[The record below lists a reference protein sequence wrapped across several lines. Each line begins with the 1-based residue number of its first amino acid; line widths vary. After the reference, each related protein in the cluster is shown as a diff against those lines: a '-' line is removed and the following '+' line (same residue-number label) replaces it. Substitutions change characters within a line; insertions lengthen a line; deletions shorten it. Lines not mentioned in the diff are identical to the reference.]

1 MNKIFQVIVCCFI
14 ALAMVSCSQEEV
26 KPKNVFSMNLKSA
39 TIKPI
44 GLGGDS
50 LTYQSSCN
58 IALMVNSDKHLQ
70 LIISD
75 LVLGG
80 KLGSIPITLQL
91 ESDDLVVT
99 QSNITTLHFTGK
111 TVKSNLFV
119 LSGID
124 GNIDLV
130 QKHSPCR
137 SCSMASKP
145 CSCLPRSSRQPF
157 CNFLPPSR
165 GKYWVHYLKNNNSSL
180 FSIKKA

>member
-1 MNKIFQVIVCCFI
+1 MQKNFNIMNKIFQVIVCCFI

-80 KLGSIPITLQL
+80 KLSSLPITLQL

-130 QKHSPCR
+130 QKTLAVSFLLNGKQAMQLSTSLEPAAILQLLATIKGQILG
-137 SCSMASKP
+137 S
-145 CSCLPRSSRQPF
+145 LPQ
-157 CNFLPPSR
+157 
-165 GKYWVHYLKNNNSSL
+165 K
-180 FSIKKA
+180 